1 MKVLIF
7 ADSHGYNM
15 AMAFAV
21 DREEPDAVIH
31 LGDHAEDA
39 REIERVFPAMPICRV
54 RGNNDFDPEVP
65 LNAVVTPGGVR
76 IYITHGHRER
86 VGMLSSGIV
95 SQRAYEEHCAL
106 AFFGHTHRMMLEREN
121 GVWVC
126 NPGSISLPRGGPA
139 SYARLTIENGR
150 ATLLELV
157 DEDGSL
163 LRKESLQEK

>member
-95 SQRAYEEHCAL
+95 SQRAYEEHWRACLFRAY
-106 AFFGHTHRMMLEREN
+106 APHDARAGEQRVGMQS
-121 GVWVC
+121 
-126 NPGSISLPRGGPA
+126 GSISLPRGGPA

-163 LRKESLQEK
+163 LRKESL

>member
-21 DREEPDAVIH
+21 DREEPEAVIH

-39 REIERVFPAMPICRV
+39 REIERVFPAMPIYRV
-54 RGNNDFDPEVP
+54 RGNNDFDPDVP

-95 SQRAYEEHCAL
+95 PQRAYEEHCAL
-106 AFFGHTHRMMLEREN
+106 AFFRAYAPHDARAGERRVGMQSGH
-121 GVWVC
+121 
-126 NPGSISLPRGGPA
+126 ISLPRGGPGQLCSA
-139 SYARLTIENGR
+139 DCRERTGCAARAGR
-150 ATLLELV
+150 
-157 DEDGSL
+157 
-163 LRKESLQEK
+163 

>member
-15 AMAFAV
+15 GMAFAV

-39 REIERVFPAMPICRV
+39 REIERVFPAMPICCV
-54 RGNNDFDPEVP
+54 RGNNDFASDVP
-65 LNAVVTPGGVR
+65 LNTVVTPGGVR

-95 SQRAYEEHCAL
+95 SQRPGGGLRA
-106 AFFGHTHRMMLEREN
+106 
-121 GVWVC
+121 GVFR
-126 NPGSISLPRGGPA
+126 SHA
-139 SYARLTIENGR
+139 SHDDR
-150 ATLLELV
+150 A
-157 DEDGSL
+157 
-163 LRKESLQEK
+163 

>member
-1 MKVLIF
+1 M
-7 ADSHGYNM
+7 
-15 AMAFAV
+15 
-21 DREEPDAVIH
+21 VIH

-39 REIERVFPAMPICRV
+39 REIERVFPAMPIYRV
-54 RGNNDFDPEVP
+54 RGNNDFDPDVP
-65 LNAVVTPGGVR
+65 LNAVVIPGGVR

-95 SQRAYEEHCAL
+95 SQRAYEEHCTL

-150 ATLLELV
+150 AALLELV

-163 LRKESLQEK
+163 LRKERL

>member
-95 SQRAYEEHCAL
+95 S
-106 AFFGHTHRMMLEREN
+106 
-121 GVWVC
+121 
-126 NPGSISLPRGGPA
+126 
-139 SYARLTIENGR
+139 
-150 ATLLELV
+150 
-157 DEDGSL
+157 
-163 LRKESLQEK
+163 

>member
-1 MKVLIF
+1 MCSRLCR
-7 ADSHGYNM
+7 S
-15 AMAFAV
+15 AV
-21 DREEPDAVIH
+21 C
-31 LGDHAEDA
+31 G
-39 REIERVFPAMPICRV
+39 
-54 RGNNDFDPEVP
+54 GNNDFDPEVP

-163 LRKESLQEK
+163 LRKESL

>member
-65 LNAVVTPGGVR
+65 LNAVVGERRVGMQSGQHQFATWRSGQLC
-76 IYITHGHRER
+76 TADHRER
-86 VGMLSSGIV
+86 TGYAA
-95 SQRAYEEHCAL
+95 RA
-106 AFFGHTHRMMLEREN
+106 
-121 GVWVC
+121 
-126 NPGSISLPRGGPA
+126 
-139 SYARLTIENGR
+139 GR
-150 ATLLELV
+150 
-157 DEDGSL
+157 
-163 LRKESLQEK
+163 

>member
-54 RGNNDFDPEVP
+54 RGNNDFDPEG
-65 LNAVVTPGGVR
+65 AAECGCDTGR
-76 IYITHGHRER
+76 
-86 VGMLSSGIV
+86 
-95 SQRAYEEHCAL
+95 RADLYH
-106 AFFGHTHRMMLEREN
+106 
-121 GVWVC
+121 
-126 NPGSISLPRGGPA
+126 
-139 SYARLTIENGR
+139 ARP
-150 ATLLELV
+150 
-157 DEDGSL
+157 S
-163 LRKESLQEK
+163 

>member
-1 MKVLIF
+1 M
-7 ADSHGYNM
+7 YNRYL
-15 AMAFAV
+15 AAA
-21 DREEPDAVIH
+21 EQTAPETSEPPQSSTFSG
-31 LGDHAEDA
+31 LG
-39 REIERVFPAMPICRV
+39 RT
-54 RGNNDFDPEVP
+54 

-163 LRKESLQEK
+163 LRKESL

>member
-95 SQRAYEEHCAL
+95 SQRAYEEHCPPLCGAD
-106 AFFGHTHRMMLEREN
+106 AA
-121 GVWVC
+121 
-126 NPGSISLPRGGPA
+126 LPRSGGAPYTEWA
-139 SYARLTIENGR
+139 AGR
-150 ATLLELV
+150 TAP
-157 DEDGSL
+157 
-163 LRKESLQEK
+163 

>member
-86 VGMLSSGIV
+86 VGCRAALCPSGLTRSTARLPFSGI
-95 SQRAYEEHCAL
+95 RTA
-106 AFFGHTHRMMLEREN
+106 
-121 GVWVC
+121 
-126 NPGSISLPRGGPA
+126 
-139 SYARLTIENGR
+139 
-150 ATLLELV
+150 
-157 DEDGSL
+157 
-163 LRKESLQEK
+163 

>member
-54 RGNNDFDPEVP
+54 RGNNDFDPDVP

-76 IYITHGHRER
+76 I
-86 VGMLSSGIV
+86 
-95 SQRAYEEHCAL
+95 
-106 AFFGHTHRMMLEREN
+106 
-121 GVWVC
+121 C

-139 SYARLTIENGR
+139 SYARLTIENGQ
-150 ATLLELV
+150 AELLELV

-163 LRKESLQEK
+163 LRKEKLLGK

>member
-54 RGNNDFDPEVP
+54 RGNNDFDP
-65 LNAVVTPGGVR
+65 
-76 IYITHGHRER
+76 
-86 VGMLSSGIV
+86 
-95 SQRAYEEHCAL
+95 
-106 AFFGHTHRMMLEREN
+106 

-163 LRKESLQEK
+163 LRKESL

>member
-15 AMAFAV
+15 GMAFAV
-21 DREEPDAVIH
+21 DREKPDAVIH

-39 REIERVFPAMPICRV
+39 REIERAFPSVTVYRV
-54 RGNNDFDPEVP
+54 RGNNDFDPDIP

-95 SQRAYEEHCAL
+95 PQRAREEGCAL
-106 AFFGHTHRMMLEREN
+106 AFFGHTHRMMAERED
-121 GVWVC
+121 GVLVC

-139 SYARLTIENGR
+139 SYGRLTVENGQ
-150 ATLLELV
+150 AVLLELL

-163 LRKESLQEK
+163 LRKESMVQN

>member
-54 RGNNDFDPEVP
+54 RGNNDF
-65 LNAVVTPGGVR
+65 
-76 IYITHGHRER
+76 ER

-150 ATLLELV
+150 AALIELV

-163 LRKESLQEK
+163 LRKESL

>member
-21 DREEPDAVIH
+21 DREEPEAVIH

-39 REIERVFPAMPICRV
+39 REIERVFPAMPIYCV
-54 RGNNDFDPEVP
+54 QGNNDFDPSVP
-65 LNAVVTPGGVR
+65 MNAVVTPDGVR
-76 IYITHGHRER
+76 IYMTHGHRER

-95 SQRAYEEHCAL
+95 PQRAREEGCTL

-121 GVWVC
+121 GLWVC

-139 SYARLTIENGR
+139 SYARLTIENGQ
-150 ATLLELV
+150 AELLELV

-163 LRKESLQEK
+163 LLKEKLLGK

>member
-1 MKVLIF
+1 M
-7 ADSHGYNM
+7 
-15 AMAFAV
+15 
-21 DREEPDAVIH
+21 
-31 LGDHAEDA
+31 
-39 REIERVFPAMPICRV
+39 
-54 RGNNDFDPEVP
+54 P

-163 LRKESLQEK
+163 LRKESL

>member
-106 AFFGHTHRMMLEREN
+106 EREN

-139 SYARLTIENGR
+139 SYARLTIENRR

-163 LRKESLQEK
+163 LRKESL

>member
-95 SQRAYEEHCAL
+95 PQRAYAPHDARAGERRVGMQSGQHQSAARRPGQLCSADCRERTGCA
-106 AFFGHTHRMMLEREN
+106 A
-121 GVWVC
+121 
-126 NPGSISLPRGGPA
+126 
-139 SYARLTIENGR
+139 
-150 ATLLELV
+150 
-157 DEDGSL
+157 
-163 LRKESLQEK
+163 